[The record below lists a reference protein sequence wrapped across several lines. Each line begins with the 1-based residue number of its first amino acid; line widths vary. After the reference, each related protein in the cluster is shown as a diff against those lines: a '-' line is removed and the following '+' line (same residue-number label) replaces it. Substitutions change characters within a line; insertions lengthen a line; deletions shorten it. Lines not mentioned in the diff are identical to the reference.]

1 MNVHNGHVDN
11 LLVSNCQHTCIVT
24 VECRFSNMYN
34 VHYQHVHF
42 NMYIINMYIVHY
54 QHAHYQHVHYQHVHC
69 QKVPCQI
76 EKDCQQ
82 KFNLIN

>member
-34 VHYQHVHF
+34 VHF

-76 EKDCQQ
+76 EQTKLLVTTIL
-82 KFNLIN
+82 N